1 MEGLTVKLLDF
12 LSVQNKPPSLKEK
25 NGMTLPLTDSVY
37 RPSAKTGMKTSGLLL
52 YAGAVYRRD
61 VLQGR

>member
-25 NGMTLPLTDSVY
+25 NGKTFPLTDSVY
-37 RPSAKTGMKTSGLLL
+37 RPSAKTGMKTSS
-52 YAGAVYRRD
+52 VKKE
-61 VLQGR
+61 